1 VKSKPRRATK
11 TQAAGRAK
19 RALKSTNEGSAR
31 STANKSTP
39 RQVDRL
45 LETGGTVLLDLKF
58 VRFAGV
64 ALGGGKTDKTAIAIL
79 EFYPDQRRVFLRSLR
94 EKISS
99 SANVS
104 ADEVLISILNDEEKD
119 LALIALDV
127 PLQLPKFIRC
137 QLKCPGVERCREPE
151 VKWMREVHK
160 SRDKH
165 KRPNKMFTPYTERAV
180 EVYIANELEEPFHPS
195 HAFGAN
201 AAPLTARAHF
211 LSRRLSVPLSEVYP
225 KLSLW
230 RIGCALDIPKSHLRF
245 HKHAVDSDEA
255 RLHILRTLIDR
266 EIAFIY
272 QQDLRL
278 MVENNVCFEAFIC
291 ALTGFLKYREQTEKR
306 PHLFPKDE
314 LWIDF
319 PKQKINWFD

>member
-1 VKSKPRRATK
+1 MKSRRGPKKKPKPERRA
-11 TQAAGRAK
+11 
-19 RALKSTNEGSAR
+19 LSKSTSQSSRRQAPAR
-31 STANKSTP
+31 H
-39 RQVDRL
+39 VDRL
-45 LETGGTVLLDLKF
+45 IETGGTVLLDLKF

-64 ALGGGKTDKTAIAIL
+64 ALGGGKTDKTAVAIL

-94 EKISS
+94 EKITSTRET
-99 SANVS
+99 S
-104 ADEVLISILNDEEKD
+104 ADEVLISTLNDEEKD
-119 LALIALDV
+119 LAFISLDV
-127 PLQLPKFIRC
+127 PLQLPKCIRC
-137 QLKCPGVERCREPE
+137 QLKCPGVESCREPE
-151 VKWMREVHK
+151 IKWMREVHK
-160 SRDKH
+160 NREKH

-211 LSRRLSVPLSEVYP
+211 LSRRLTAPLSEVYP

-266 EIAFIY
+266 DIAFIY

-291 ALTGFLKYREQTEKR
+291 ALTGFLKYRGQTEKR
-306 PHLFPKDE
+306 PALFPKDE

-319 PKQKINWFD
+319 PKQKISWFD